1 MAPNT
6 YLWLVKTM
14 QKKFSAI
21 VPLGSQ
27 WEEPTDWL
35 TVSGLS
41 REAWW
46 GRCCGGQKPFA
57 DGEQNQAVGFWRRQN
72 DHLHF
77 SVE

>member
-27 WEEPTDWL
+27 WEEPTDLADRFWL
-35 TVSGLS
+35 VQGSLVGKVLWRTEALCRWRAKSGCGLLE
-41 REAWW
+41 EA
-46 GRCCGGQKPFA
+46 
-57 DGEQNQAVGFWRRQN
+57 E
-72 DHLHF
+72 
-77 SVE
+77 